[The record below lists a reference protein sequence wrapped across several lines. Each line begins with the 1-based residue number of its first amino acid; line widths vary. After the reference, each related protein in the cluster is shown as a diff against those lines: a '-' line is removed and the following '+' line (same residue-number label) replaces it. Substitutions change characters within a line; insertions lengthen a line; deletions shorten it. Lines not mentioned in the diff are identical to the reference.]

1 MLSLTTMTKSRIR
14 STISLLIERQRVE
27 DADVERLRDLL
38 AAGGGLS
45 TVEAGDLVRLERHV
59 REMSPLWISFFIEQI
74 ATFFIWERRPTGQ
87 ISERD
92 LEWLFFRLGLDSTG
106 ATPSTRAL
114 LTILSEEC
122 VEPPPLLKKRLDML
136 SGARA
141 RRLAKEKSRP
151 CCPSC
156 PRWAR
161 KAGSWRIRLWV
172 EFTLTG
178 FPPRRVIGMT

>member
-1 MLSLTTMTKSRIR
+1 MTKSRIR
-14 STISLLIERQRVE
+14 STITLLIERQKVE

-45 TVEAGDLVRLERHV
+45 AVEAGDLVRLERHV
-59 REMSPLWISFFIEQI
+59 REMSPLWLSFFVEQM
-74 ATFFIWERRPTGQ
+74 ATYFIWERRPTGQ

-92 LEWLFFRLGLDSTG
+92 LEWLAFRLGLDSTG

-122 VEPPPLLKKRLDML
+122 VDPPPNLKKRLDGL

-141 RRLAKEKSRP
+141 RRQRQREVAEVLSIMPSLGSQAGLGTQNGLAVH
-151 CCPSC
+151 PSL
-156 PRWAR
+156 
-161 KAGSWRIRLWV
+161 G
-172 EFTLTG
+172 
-178 FPPRRVIGMT
+178 